1 MKKDTIIA
9 VLATFCLTATLFMIS
24 SSLGYDPWA
33 DINEDG
39 RIDMRDIAYEASLF
53 GSSGDP
59 TKNVTVMNWPTHK
72 NTAVWYAESLTSG
85 EVELSPFYNASGF
98 RDFLNTSGVLCN
110 QTDVNVS
117 NFYCHLNTTEN
128 QIYAR
133 LPHFSTVS
141 PTVTGA
147 SVASSNP
154 GGSSGG
160 DSATSALTIS
170 TSKSTEITLSVGKS
184 QKFNS
189 IESS

>member
-9 VLATFCLTATLFMIS
+9 VLATFCLTATLFMVS

-98 RDFLNTSGVLCN
+98 S
-110 QTDVNVS
+110 
-117 NFYCHLNTTEN
+117 
-128 QIYAR
+128 R
-133 LPHFSTVS
+133 LHILM
-141 PTVTGA
+141 GA
-147 SVASSNP
+147 NGLSFDESIVIEVRGLLFNAAHSAWWPIVAY
-154 GGSSGG
+154 
-160 DSATSALTIS
+160 TR
-170 TSKSTEITLSVGKS
+170 TLSNAGMEYDVVMSVPSEEFQFVVRAATGTTC
-184 QKFNS
+184 S
-189 IESS
+189 ISLSFYLTWG